1 MRAFVLA
8 LVLWSAVVLTWILI
22 VPVGNGG
29 LLGCMHL
36 VGRSVAC
43 ETQQNAIN
51 QSWWDNQTL
60 PTLATIA
67 AGYIAIVIVRLVR
80 LRRRP
85 RPDLLG

>member
-8 LVLWSAVVLTWILI
+8 LVLWSVVVLTWIL
-22 VPVGNGG
+22 VFPASSGG

-43 ETQQNAIN
+43 EAQQNAIN
-51 QSWWDNQTL
+51 ESWWAYQTF

-67 AGYIAIVIVRLVR
+67 AGYIAIVIVRLAR
-80 LRRRP
+80 LRRAR

>member
-8 LVLWSAVVLTWILI
+8 LVLWSAVVLTWILV
-22 VPVGNGG
+22 VPASNGG

-43 ETQQNAIN
+43 EAEQNAIN

-60 PTLATIA
+60 PTMAAIA
-67 AGYIAIVIVRLVR
+67 AGYVAIVVVRFARV
-80 LRRRP
+80 LRGRP
-85 RPDLLG
+85 RI

>member
-1 MRAFVLA
+1 MRAFLIA
-8 LVLWSAVVLTWILI
+8 LLLWSLVVLTWIL
-22 VPVGNGG
+22 VNPGNSSA
-29 LLGCMHL
+29 LGCMHQ

-43 ETQQNAIN
+43 EAQQNAIN
-51 QSWWDNQTL
+51 QVWWDYQTL

-80 LRRRP
+80 LRRRR

>member
-8 LVLWSAVVLTWILI
+8 LVLWSAVVLRWILI
-22 VPVGNGG
+22 VPASNGG

-43 ETQQNAIN
+43 EAEQNAIN
-51 QSWWDNQTL
+51 QSWWDYQTL

-67 AGYIAIVIVRLVR
+67 AGYIAIVIVRLARVR
-80 LRRRP
+80 RGLRV
-85 RPDLLG
+85 DLPG